1 MTPAS
6 TQLRRQGMTEKQV
19 EWMFIVIAAV
29 IVIGLFV
36 MAANVEKGY

>member
-1 MTPAS
+1 
-6 TQLRRQGMTEKQV
+6 MTEKQV